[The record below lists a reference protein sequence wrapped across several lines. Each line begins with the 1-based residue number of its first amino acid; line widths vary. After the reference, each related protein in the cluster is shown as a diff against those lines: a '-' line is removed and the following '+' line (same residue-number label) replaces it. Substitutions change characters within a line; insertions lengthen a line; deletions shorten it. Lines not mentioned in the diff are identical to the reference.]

1 MAKLNFI
8 VCIALGMLFVQ
19 SCGNKKILTSMQV
32 NMIRLENVPALQP
45 NNNGWDLLGGLPD
58 VFTRVSIEK
67 QAVYV
72 SETYN
77 EASSKNTYFFK
88 KSTPFLL
95 DNLNAEYRVD
105 IFDYDDFSGDEWM
118 GGFTFKPKDHKDK
131 KEILLS
137 GNTTPMQIALI
148 VEWNYKK
155 KKEIKNE

>member
-1 MAKLNFI
+1 
-8 VCIALGMLFVQ
+8 
-19 SCGNKKILTSMQV
+19 MQV